1 MQWSI
6 GMSHFVLEKLKPLIE
21 VIRQSIS
28 REVMD
33 IPAFR
38 FWEEDIPGGER
49 PDLDDTGWQN
59 FSVGS
64 TWGGYDKVAW
74 FRARVAIPQHLRG
87 GNLALRFLVG
97 PRDGGKS
104 TAETMLYVDGAPQQG
119 IDIWHTD
126 AMLTPEQAQQV
137 SIFVALRAWSGV
149 YGPPPKRCFRLA
161 QLVQI
166 DRIAEQFYFL
176 AKTLKAS
183 AEQLDK
189 NDLRRGKIETAL
201 TCAFRQVAFWNPGS
215 TEYYDSLSLALA
227 DLQKSVEGMC
237 ARELKPT
244 VHAVGHSH
252 IDMAWMWRLH
262 HTREKAQR
270 TFTTVTNLMR
280 QYPEYRYVHS
290 SPQLYEYVKQDNPK
304 LYEQVR
310 ELAREGRWEVT
321 GGMWIESETLISAG
335 ESLVRQFLLG
345 QRFYRDEFGKTT
357 RVLWLPDSFGFT
369 GILPQLMR
377 QAGVKYFASAVIS
390 WSRFNRFPYDTFTWR
405 GIDGSEVLANFITT
419 PGEHSK
425 HYSYIGRMEPNDVMG
440 TWTNYQ
446 QKEIND
452 RVLLTFGWGDGGG
465 GPTREM
471 LESARALR
479 NVPGM
484 PYVEIGPVEEF
495 FTRLESS
502 IPGLDLPAWDGELY
516 LEALRGSYT
525 SQGRTKRA
533 QRKTEV
539 LLHEAEWLN
548 ALVDIFTGSNDY
560 PHESLNEGWKKL
572 LLNQFH
578 DILPGTSITDVHED
592 SLKDYTEVQAVGQAA
607 LKSSEARLV
616 ESLPV
621 TDPGLLVL
629 NSLSHVRDGLVELPM
644 TETLQGKTVAMP
656 DGSPLPVQVVE
667 AGSKLLFAVPPV
679 PSMGYA
685 AFPLHKIDA
694 WDAELAAAEAN
705 LADFFVS
712 PERME
717 NNYWCISLDKTGRI
731 VSLFDKRAGRS
742 VLAEGALGNDLQA
755 FEDRTLHGE
764 AWELDLYYEE
774 KLRHVD
780 DLREA
785 VVEETGPL
793 RATLRLRWQFLDSTI
808 TQRIR
813 LYRHTPRI
821 DFDTEIDWH
830 EHQIMLKAA
839 FPVAARSPRATY
851 DAGFG
856 SVERPTHRNTSFDT
870 AHYENPAHRWVDLS
884 QGDWGVSLLND
895 CKYGYDVHGSVLR
908 LTLHRSP
915 TDPDPVADQGLHH
928 FTYSLLPHEGDW
940 RSETIR
946 EAADLNVPLRA
957 LVTGANF
964 GGLLA
969 PSLSLA
975 QLDCDHVLLDTVK
988 KAEDGDEWIF
998 RVVELHQR
1006 DNTAVRVRFARPP
1019 VAVQECNILE
1029 EPLSSI
1035 PVDGNQITFAVRP
1048 FEVKSF
1054 RVHF

>member
-1 MQWSI
+1 MMQYA
-6 GMSHFVLEKLKPLIE
+6 LEKLKPLLE
-21 VIRQSIS
+21 VVRQSIS
-28 REVMD
+28 REAVD
-33 IPAFR
+33 LPAFR
-38 FWEEDIPGGER
+38 FMEEDIPGGEC
-49 PDLDDTGWQN
+49 PDLDDNSWQN
-59 FSVGS
+59 FPVGG

-74 FRARVAIPQHLRG
+74 FRARVAIPERLRG

-104 TAETMLYVDGAPQQG
+104 TAETMLYVDGVPLQG

-126 AMLTPEQAQQV
+126 AMLTPEQAGQE
-137 SIFVALRAWSGV
+137 SLLVALRAWSGV
-149 YGPPPKRCFRLA
+149 YGPPPVRTFRLA
-161 QLVQI
+161 QIVQI
-166 DRIAEQFYFL
+166 DHPTEQFYFL
-176 AKTLKAS
+176 AKALKES

-189 NDLRRGKIETAL
+189 NDLRRGKIELVL
-201 TCAFRQVAFWNPGS
+201 TRAFRQVAFWNPGS
-215 TEYYDSLSLALA
+215 TEYYDSIPAALA
-227 DLQKSVEGMC
+227 NLQQSVEGMC
-237 ARELKPT
+237 VREFKPT

-290 SPQLYEYVKQDNPK
+290 SPQLYEYVKQDNPR

-310 ELAREGRWEVT
+310 DLAREGRWEVT

-335 ESLVRQFLLG
+335 ESLVRQFLFG
-345 QRFYRDEFGKTT
+345 QRFFRDEFGKTT

-369 GILPQLMR
+369 GILPQLMK

-465 GPTREM
+465 GPTREI

-484 PYVEIGPVEEF
+484 PYVEVGSVEEF
-495 FTRLESS
+495 FTRLETTVRK
-502 IPGLDLPAWDGELY
+502 PDLPVWDGELY

-525 SQGRTKRA
+525 SQSRNKRA

-539 LLHEAEWLN
+539 LYHEAEWLN
-548 ALVDIFTGSNDY
+548 ALADILTGSNDY
-560 PHESLNEGWKKL
+560 PQESLNAGWKRL

-592 SLKDYTEVQAVGQAA
+592 SLKDYAEIQAVGQAA
-607 LKSSEARLV
+607 LRSAEQRLADA
-616 ESLPV
+616 LPV
-621 TDPGLLVL
+621 REPGLLVL
-629 NSLSHVRDGLVELPM
+629 NSLSHERSGLVELPWS
-644 TETLQGKTVAMP
+644 ENLAGKSVSTP
-656 DGSPLPVQVVE
+656 DGTPLPVQGIE
-667 AGSKLLFAVPPV
+667 DGSKLLFAVPPV
-679 PSMGYA
+679 PPMGYS
-685 AFPLHKIDA
+685 AFPLRIIDA
-694 WDAELAAAEAN
+694 WDAELAAVS
-705 LADFFVS
+705 ADPDEFFVS
-712 PERME
+712 SERME
-717 NNYWCISLDKTGRI
+717 NKFWRIDLDKAGRI

-742 VLAEGALGNDLQA
+742 VLAEGALGNDLQV

-774 KLRHVD
+774 KLRRVD
-780 DLREA
+780 DLRE
-785 VVEETGPL
+785 VLVEETGPL
-793 RATLRLRWQFLDSTI
+793 RATLRLRWQYLDSTI

-851 DAGFG
+851 DVGFG

-884 QGDWGVSLLND
+884 QGNWGVSLLND

-915 TDPDPVADQGLHH
+915 TDPDPIADQGIHH

-940 RSETIR
+940 RAETIR

-957 LVTGANF
+957 LVAAGKGA
-964 GGLLA
+964 GTLDR
-969 PSLSLA
+969 SLA
-975 QLDCDHVLLDTVK
+975 LAQPDCDHVLLDTVK
-988 KAEDGDEWIF
+988 KAEGEDAWIF
-998 RVVELHQR
+998 RIIEQHQR
-1006 DNTAVRVRFARPP
+1006 DNAAVRMRFARPP
-1019 VAVQECNILE
+1019 LEVQECNILE
-1029 EPLSSI
+1029 EPIASVS
-1035 PVDGNQITFAVRP
+1035 VDGNEIAFAIRP

-1054 RVHF
+1054 WVRF